1 MPSLLYHC
9 SSRVLQWLCRLQ
21 AAFRIMWN
29 KLRRSRTFLQCKF
42 MLQTPVLL
50 AELWLDAR
58 SCLEMG
64 SAKFDRVE
72 LADEGALVLLII
84 CVVSQGKCYFLFSSN
99 TVCSARTVHQIP
111 ALVSSYSRC
120 LKWRSQIPPQIP
132 SPNCPLPKQGAASC
146 CQGAVGTPHTHRG
159 WVCFSGAAALTQRA
173 AVPRHPVLPLP
184 APPNLGSPA
193 SCRWGASSQVSALPW
208 ATRSPPVPAFHCPP
222 WPLVAVR
229 APGCPSGRL
238 CLQ

>member
-1 MPSLLYHC
+1 M
-9 SSRVLQWLCRLQ
+9 
-21 AAFRIMWN
+21 
-29 KLRRSRTFLQCKF
+29 QCKF

-50 AELWLDAR
+50 AELWLDAW

-72 LADEGALVLLII
+72 LADEGVLVLLII

-120 LKWRSQIPPQIP
+120 LKRRSQIPPQIP
-132 SPNCPLPKQGAASC
+132 PQNCPLPKQGAASR

-159 WVCFSGAAALTQRA
+159 WVCFSGAAALTHLA

-184 APPNLGSPA
+184 APQIWVLQEVVGGEHPPRSVPSPGTPAHRQSQHFTAHPGLWWLCELRGAPADGSA
-193 SCRWGASSQVSALPW
+193 CSRSGAEVLCAL
-208 ATRSPPVPAFHCPP
+208 
-222 WPLVAVR
+222 
-229 APGCPSGRL
+229 
-238 CLQ
+238 

>member
-1 MPSLLYHC
+1 MPISWTGTSGCSYSSGARVLRCVPSLLCHC
-9 SSRVLQWLCRLQ
+9 SSRALQWLCRLQ

-120 LKWRSQIPPQIP
+120 LKRRSQIPPQIP
-132 SPNCPLPKQGAASC
+132 PQNCLPCLSRGLWGPLTPTG
-146 CQGAVGTPHTHRG
+146 VG
-159 WVCFSGAAALTQRA
+159 FA
-173 AVPRHPVLPLP
+173 
-184 APPNLGSPA
+184 
-193 SCRWGASSQVSALPW
+193 SQVQL
-208 ATRSPPVPAFHCPP
+208 
-222 WPLVAVR
+222 L
-229 APGCPSGRL
+229 
-238 CLQ
+238 

>member
-1 MPSLLYHC
+1 M
-9 SSRVLQWLCRLQ
+9 
-21 AAFRIMWN
+21 
-29 KLRRSRTFLQCKF
+29 QCKF

-120 LKWRSQIPPQIP
+120 LKQRSQIPSQIP
-132 SPNCPLPKQGAASC
+132 SPNCPLPKQGA
-146 CQGAVGTPHTHRG
+146 VGTPHTDRG
-159 WVCFSGAAALTQRA
+159 WVCFSGAAALTQLA

-184 APPNLGSPA
+184 APQIWVLQQVVGGEHPPMSVLSPGTPA
-193 SCRWGASSQVSALPW
+193 HCQSQRFTAHPGLWWLCELWGAPADGSACS
-208 ATRSPPVPAFHCPP
+208 RSGAEV
-222 WPLVAVR
+222 
-229 APGCPSGRL
+229 L
-238 CLQ
+238 CAL